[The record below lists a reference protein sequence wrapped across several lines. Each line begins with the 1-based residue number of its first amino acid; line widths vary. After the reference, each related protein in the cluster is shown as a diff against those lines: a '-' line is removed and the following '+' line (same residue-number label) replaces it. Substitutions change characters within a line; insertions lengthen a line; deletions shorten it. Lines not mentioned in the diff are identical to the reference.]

1 MAKRINDTQVRK
13 QQILEAASALFLE
26 NGYAG
31 GSIDDIA
38 AACGIVRGTVLR
50 YFHSKKEL
58 YDQILFAVKIR
69 PERFWNSIV
78 VTKVFRYWTP

>member
-13 QQILEAASALFLE
+13 QQILEAASALFLD

-31 GSIDDIA
+31 VSIDDIA

-58 YDQILFAVKIR
+58 YDR
-69 PERFWNSIV
+69 PDPFWQRKSDRNGFGTV
-78 VTKVFRYWTP
+78 LW

>member
-58 YDQILFAVKIR
+58 YDQILFGRGNQTGTVLEQYCG
-69 PERFWNSIV
+69 PTEF
-78 VTKVFRYWTP
+78 